1 MIFMKKKCAMEAL
14 KYIKDKSIIGLGG
27 GSTISYLVSYIKE
40 TGLDVEIVTPSSVTE
55 RQCIENGLKVV
66 PAWAVDSI
74 SVAFDGCDEI
84 DNNLT
89 ALKSG
94 GGIHTKEKIIA
105 SMAEDYILLVDE
117 SKVVEKLDFKYPVV
131 LEIIPESIKI
141 VEKTV
146 KKLGGNTV
154 MRSSSSKDGFT
165 RSDHGLFLMD
175 VNFNSE
181 DVNDISV
188 LNDKLK
194 KIVGV
199 VDTSLFYN
207 IATKAIVSGE
217 NGVRVM
223 ECER

>member
-1 MIFMKKKCAMEAL
+1 MKKKCAMEAL

-131 LEIIPESIKI
+131 LEIIP
-141 VEKTV
+141 
-146 KKLGGNTV
+146 
-154 MRSSSSKDGFT
+154 
-165 RSDHGLFLMD
+165 
-175 VNFNSE
+175 
-181 DVNDISV
+181 
-188 LNDKLK
+188 
-194 KIVGV
+194 
-199 VDTSLFYN
+199 
-207 IATKAIVSGE
+207 
-217 NGVRVM
+217 
-223 ECER
+223 

>member
-1 MIFMKKKCAMEAL
+1 MKKKCAMEAL

-105 SMAEDYILLVDE
+105 SMA
-117 SKVVEKLDFKYPVV
+117 
-131 LEIIPESIKI
+131 
-141 VEKTV
+141 
-146 KKLGGNTV
+146 
-154 MRSSSSKDGFT
+154 
-165 RSDHGLFLMD
+165 
-175 VNFNSE
+175 
-181 DVNDISV
+181 
-188 LNDKLK
+188 
-194 KIVGV
+194 
-199 VDTSLFYN
+199 
-207 IATKAIVSGE
+207 
-217 NGVRVM
+217 
-223 ECER
+223 